1 MSSKERSSNSRDRAK
16 AEECRTILRKIDSW
30 VFTLTLSGC
39 SDIYDMFGTLTNT
52 LQEVDILPFER
63 YDRAKRV
70 IDKFLKMFSTMDH
83 SSCPVKCLWERY
95 HADLSAMESMET
107 SIGNVNIGTSR
118 QTRLTAQNDS
128 FVIVDGINKGK
139 VAYTSVEITS

>member
-1 MSSKERSSNSRDRAK
+1 
-16 AEECRTILRKIDSW
+16 
-30 VFTLTLSGC
+30 
-39 SDIYDMFGTLTNT
+39 
-52 LQEVDILPFER
+52 
-63 YDRAKRV
+63 
-70 IDKFLKMFSTMDH
+70 MDH

-128 FVIVDGINKGK
+128 LVIADGINLVKERLHTL
-139 VAYTSVEITS
+139 AWRLHHDLSVELSTRTLKQSLNTCCE